1 MFFVSTGPQVFE
13 IIKFTNS
20 SRMVLN
26 YITTGSVL
34 EFYVLMLGNAQDIV
48 SRYQGIVGMPVMP
61 PYYALG
67 VFQGSNVY
75 DSWSQVSAVYNNYN
89 GSLTGEKQALEGVFV
104 ESYNQKPH
112 WTFTVNT
119 DKFPNIGAEVDKI
132 HSRNQRIIFGAS
144 TALNPD
150 NGYPWFVQAQT
161 SKCLIRS
168 MPTIV
173 NGPLSGILDQ
183 VEVMYLDSFS
193 GCFDSF
199 MTSILP
205 GFVNSTA
212 HGLDGLVLKD
222 SHAPNHLNGQLIKQ
236 SQKPQTLQSIRATA
250 APAPPTPPNA
260 SQIINEEMVG
270 FYSSYQINNST
281 QSAQDLSTYYLPFI
295 PGYKYSGALDNMSI
309 SLNATLGDSTGGGRY
324 SALLVRNGISAF
336 AIKRTYKAMV
346 SSVQKGKTR
355 PLLFSD
361 ASWAGSG
368 QYSAALLTD
377 LYRSW
382 DNLQDLISQVLSLS
396 MYGFSATMVD
406 TCGSL
411 GPMNEELCARWTQL
425 ATFMPLVRNYYNST
439 YLDPVTGQRLSTD
452 PSEPWTAKTD
462 SQKLANAALGDRLRF
477 SRYIYT

>member
-1 MFFVSTGPQVFE
+1 
-13 IIKFTNS
+13 
-20 SRMVLN
+20 
-26 YITTGSVL
+26 
-34 EFYVLMLGNAQDIV
+34 
-48 SRYQGIVGMPVMP
+48 
-61 PYYALG
+61 
-67 VFQGSNVY
+67 
-75 DSWSQVSAVYNNYN
+75 
-89 GSLTGEKQALEGVFV
+89 
-104 ESYNQKPH
+104 
-112 WTFTVNT
+112 
-119 DKFPNIGAEVDKI
+119 
-132 HSRNQRIIFGAS
+132 
-144 TALNPD
+144 
-150 NGYPWFVQAQT
+150 
-161 SKCLIRS
+161 
-168 MPTIV
+168 
-173 NGPLSGILDQ
+173 
-183 VEVMYLDSFS
+183 
-193 GCFDSF
+193 
-199 MTSILP
+199 
-205 GFVNSTA
+205 
-212 HGLDGLVLKD
+212 
-222 SHAPNHLNGQLIKQ
+222 
-236 SQKPQTLQSIRATA
+236 
-250 APAPPTPPNA
+250 
-260 SQIINEEMVG
+260 MVG

-346 SSVQKGKTR
+346 SSVQKDQTR

-425 ATFMPLVRNYYNST
+425 ATFMPLVRNYYNAT

-452 PSEPWTAKTD
+452 PSEPWNAKTD
-462 SQKLANAALGDRLRF
+462 SLKLANAALGDRLRF
-477 SRYIYT
+477 SRYIYTQMYLAHANGGSLAKPLFFDFPTDDGSFTDAAMSTTFMLGDSLKVSPVMQAGLKDGDKYTAYFPPGARWVNVYNTDKIEDTTKGGRNVSLTVDSASLNVHQKSGTILPYLNNNKGFRTTRDLETGVPTTIRIVRDPQTKMAEGHLMIDDGLSPNLFSPDYFNIWDYKTYDKNFVHYAIRMSSQNTINFMVQNGDQDYKPDAGMMY